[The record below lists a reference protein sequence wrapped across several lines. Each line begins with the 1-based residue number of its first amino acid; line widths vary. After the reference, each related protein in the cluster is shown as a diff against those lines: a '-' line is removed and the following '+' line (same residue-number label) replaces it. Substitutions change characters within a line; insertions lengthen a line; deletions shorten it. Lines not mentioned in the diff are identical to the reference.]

1 VCSTYAEIPR
11 TTAAEMARMELLME
25 TIAKGLII
33 MNDRDSSKK
42 EDHTAPLLLSKATA
56 SLLSTMMT
64 W

>member
-1 VCSTYAEIPR
+1 VCSTYAEIPK

-33 MNDRDSSKK
+33 LYDRYSGEK
-42 EDHTAPLLLSKATA
+42 EHHTAPLLISKTSA
-56 SLLSTMMT
+56 SLLSIMMT